1 MVLQIH
7 VFPGFGKV
15 VSFCLDGLI
24 FIFQLRLPPPQRP
37 CGLENAW
44 GFRRSDLIILS
55 MTQTAFVLD
64 HEEYVVVTQG
74 SNNDGVSGLMD
85 DG

>member
-1 MVLQIH
+1 MC
-7 VFPGFGKV
+7 FPGLEKLFHLLGW
-15 VSFCLDGLI
+15 FD
-24 FIFQLRLPPPQRP
+24 FHLPVTASTPQRP